1 MRNFVLIILAVAI
14 TSCKSLKTELS
25 EELNVLFIGNS
36 LTYYHEMPQT
46 LQMMLNETNPN
57 IKIDQST
64 YPAYSLS
71 QHLSRKTE
79 STTEHRVTTLTEKMI
94 VEKDWDIII
103 LQTGT
108 VSVLIPENR
117 ELKVNSAI
125 SRIKEL
131 ATNKDCKFI
140 LFNTWPSKKEYP
152 KKYCYS
158 GYSIDKSIKDIDYC
172 SPIMENL
179 EQEITAINESY
190 NLVSKSNNI
199 IKSDN
204 GSKFYEIRTSHPE
217 IELYE
222 DHIHPNK
229 YGAFLN
235 ACVFYQMLTENK
247 ASELKYNGE
256 IEPKTAELLKQVA
269 E

>member
-46 LQMMLNETNPN
+46 LQMMLNETNKN
-57 IKIDQST
+57 ITIDQST
-64 YPAYSLS
+64 YPGYSLS
-71 QHLSRKTE
+71 QHLSRETE
-79 STTEHRVTTLTEKMI
+79 STTEHRIITLTEKKI

-117 ELKVNSAI
+117 ELKVNRAI

-131 ATNKDCKFI
+131 ATNKECKFI
-140 LFNTWPSKKEYP
+140 LFNTWPSKREYP

-158 GYSIDKSIKDIDYC
+158 GYSIDTSIKDIDYC
-172 SPIMENL
+172 SPVMENL
-179 EQEITAINESY
+179 EQEIAIINESY
-190 NLVSKSNNI
+190 SLVSKSNSI

-204 GSKFYEIRTSHPE
+204 GTKFYEVLTKHPE

-229 YGAFLN
+229 YGSFLN
-235 ACVFYQMLTENK
+235 ACVFYQMLTDKK

-256 IEPKTAELLKQVA
+256 IAPKKAELLKQIA
-269 E
+269 K

>member
-46 LQMMLNETNPN
+46 LQLMLNETNPN
-57 IKIDQST
+57 IKIDQIT
-64 YPAYSLS
+64 YPGYSLS

-79 STTEHRVTTLTEKMI
+79 SATEHRVTTLTEKMI

-117 ELKVNSAI
+117 ELKVNRAI

-140 LFNTWPSKKEYP
+140 IFNTWPSKREYP

-235 ACVFYQMLTENK
+235 ACVFYQMLTNNK
-247 ASELKYNGE
+247 ASELKYIGE
-256 IEPKTAELLKQVA
+256 IEPKNAELLKRVA

>member
-1 MRNFVLIILAVAI
+1 MLIILAVAV

-46 LQMMLNETNPN
+46 LQMMLNETNTY
-57 IKIDQST
+57 ITIDQST
-64 YPAYSLS
+64 YPGYSLS
-71 QHLSRKTE
+71 QHLSRKNE
-79 STTEHRVTTLTEKMI
+79 STTEQRIITLTEKKI
-94 VEKDWDIII
+94 VKKDWNIII

-108 VSVLIPENR
+108 VRVLIPENR
-117 ELKVNSAI
+117 ELKVNRAI

-140 LFNTWPSKKEYP
+140 LFNTWPSKREYP
-152 KKYCYS
+152 KNYCCS
-158 GYSIDKSIKDIDYC
+158 GYSIDKSIKVIDYC
-172 SPIMENL
+172 SPIMRNL
-179 EQEITAINESY
+179 EQEIAIINESY
-190 NLVSKSNNI
+190 SLVSKSNNI

-204 GSKFYEIRTSHPE
+204 GNKFYEARTAHPE

-222 DHIHPNK
+222 DDIHPNK

-235 ACVFYQMLTENK
+235 ACVFYQMLTEKK
-247 ASELKYNGE
+247 ASELKYNGK
-256 IEPKTAELLKQVA
+256 IEPKIAELLKKIA
-269 E
+269 K

>member
-46 LQMMLNETNPN
+46 LQMMLNETNTN

-64 YPAYSLS
+64 YPGYSLS

-79 STTEHRVTTLTEKMI
+79 STTEHGIITRTEKKI
-94 VEKDWDIII
+94 VEKNWDIII

-117 ELKVNSAI
+117 ELKVEKAI

-131 ATNKDCKFI
+131 ASNKDCKFI
-140 LFNTWPSKKEYP
+140 LFNTWPSKREYP

-172 SPIMENL
+172 SPVMENL

-190 NLVSKSNNI
+190 NLVSKSTKI
-199 IKSDN
+199 EKSDN
-204 GSKFYEIRTSHPE
+204 GNKFYEIRVSHPE

-235 ACVFYQMLTENK
+235 ACIFYQILTDMK
-247 ASELKYNGE
+247 ASELNYNGE
-256 IEPKTAELLKQVA
+256 IEPKTAELLKKIA